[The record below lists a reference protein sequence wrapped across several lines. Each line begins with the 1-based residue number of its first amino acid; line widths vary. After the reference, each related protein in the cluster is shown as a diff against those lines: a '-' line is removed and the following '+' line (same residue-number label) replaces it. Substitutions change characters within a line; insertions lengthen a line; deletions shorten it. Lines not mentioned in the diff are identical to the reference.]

1 MHSGYCRERS
11 PHLKRLRLSRQY
23 LGNRN
28 MRGRSP
34 RFERDT
40 DMQKIYRDTETT
52 VTLWGMGYDGNL
64 TLTFTSEELINAGY
78 GYAINL
84 FDLQSVFQCNV
95 TIEEKTLQTVR
106 YDERKERFLKPLE
119 KESAQ

>member
-1 MHSGYCRERS
+1 MGK
-11 PHLKRLRLSRQY
+11 P
-23 LGNRN
+23 
-28 MRGRSP
+28 
-34 RFERDT
+34 
-40 DMQKIYRDTETT
+40 QKVYRDTETI

-106 YDERKERFLKPLE
+106 YDERKERFLKPL
-119 KESAQ
+119 KES